1 MKTAPERILVVD
13 DEVSTLTLFQ
23 RILAKEGYEVIC
35 APSGEEALQ
44 QLTSHWFDLAIS
56 DLRMPGLTGIEFV
69 QKAKALSPTLP
80 CIVLTGYGTVHSAVA
95 VMKEGAYDY
104 LTKPVNDDELKLV
117 VRKALDLHRLTSEV
131 ERLRTQVE
139 LERDFHHIVGRS
151 KPMRT
156 LFRQVKLVA
165 ASNSTVL
172 IQGESGTGKELIARA
187 IHQQSPRADRP
198 FVAIDCGTLP
208 EPLLESEL
216 FGHARGA
223 FTGAIQA
230 KKGLFEEAHGGTL
243 LLDEIGDT
251 APVFQSKLLRVLQE
265 SEIRPVGANKSIKV
279 DVRVIAA
286 TNKDLKQQVEKGAF
300 REDLYYRLAVV
311 PLQLPALRER
321 REDIPL
327 LVEHCIKK
335 YCGQNH
341 FALKRVAAKALQLL
355 LDAPWPGNVREL
367 ENVLERAVL
376 LSPGAEIRPEAL
388 FPHQPPARGEGEGQF
403 LPQMARAAQ
412 EMVEREKIRE
422 VLHRARGVRSRAA
435 RLLGISRATLYSKL
449 KRYGL
454 EQWDG
459 QSA

>member
-23 RILAKEGYEVIC
+23 RILEKEGYEVVC
-35 APSGEEALQ
+35 AASGEEALQ
-44 QLTSHWFDLAIS
+44 QLTSNWFDLAIS

-69 QKAKALSPTLP
+69 QKAKALSPTMP

-279 DVRVIAA
+279 DVRVVAA

-335 YCGQNH
+335 YCSQNH
-341 FALKRVAAKALQLL
+341 FPLKSVAAKALQLL

-367 ENVLERAVL
+367 ENVIERAVL

-388 FPHQPPARGEGEGQF
+388 FPYQTPGGGEAGGQP
-403 LPQMARAAQ
+403 LPQVAKAAQ
-412 EMVEREKIRE
+412 EVVEREKIRE

>member
-23 RILAKEGYEVIC
+23 RILEKEGYAVVC
-35 APSGEEALQ
+35 ATSGEEALQ
-44 QLTSHWFDLAIS
+44 QLKTQRFDLAIS
-56 DLRMPGLTGIEFV
+56 DLRMPGLTGIELV
-69 QKAKALSPTLP
+69 REAKALNPNLP

-131 ERLRTQVE
+131 ERLRSQVE

-151 KPMRT
+151 KPMRA

-187 IHQQSPRADRP
+187 IHQQSPRSERS

-265 SEIRPVGANKSIKV
+265 SEIRSVGSNKSIKV

-311 PLQLPALRER
+311 PLQLPPLRER
-321 REDIPL
+321 RGGIPL
-327 LVEHCIKK
+327 FVGAFIKK
-335 YCGQNH
+335 NSGQKS
-341 FALKRVAAKALQLL
+341 LALQTVS
-355 LDAPWPGNVREL
+355 AQ
-367 ENVLERAVL
+367 AV
-376 LSPGAEIRPEAL
+376 
-388 FPHQPPARGEGEGQF
+388 
-403 LPQMARAAQ
+403 
-412 EMVEREKIRE
+412 
-422 VLHRARGVRSRAA
+422 
-435 RLLGISRATLYSKL
+435 T
-449 KRYGL
+449 
-454 EQWDG
+454 
-459 QSA
+459 

>member
-23 RILAKEGYEVIC
+23 RILEKEGYAVVC
-35 APSGEEALQ
+35 VTSGEEALQ
-44 QLTSHWFDLAIS
+44 QLKTQRFDLAIS
-56 DLRMPGLTGIEFV
+56 DLRMPGLTGIELV
-69 QKAKALSPTLP
+69 REAKALNPSLP

-198 FVAIDCGTLP
+198 FVAVDCGTLP

-286 TNKDLKQQVEKGAF
+286 TNKDLKQQVEKGVF

-311 PLQLPALRER
+311 PLGLPALRER

-335 YCGQNH
+335 YCSQNH
-341 FALKRVAAKALQLL
+341 FPLKSVSAKALQLL

-367 ENVLERAVL
+367 ENVIERAVL

-403 LPQMARAAQ
+403 LPQVAKAAQ
-412 EMVEREKIRE
+412 EVVEREKIRE

-435 RLLGISRATLYSKL
+435 RLLGISRATLYTKL

>member
-23 RILAKEGYEVIC
+23 RILEKEGYAVVC
-35 APSGEEALQ
+35 VTSGEKALQ
-44 QLTSHWFDLAIS
+44 QLKTQRFDLAIS

-131 ERLRTQVE
+131 ERLRSQVE

-165 ASNSTVL
+165 ASNITVL

-198 FVAIDCGTLP
+198 FVAVDCGTLP

-335 YCGQNH
+335 YCSQNH
-341 FALKRVAAKALQLL
+341 FPLKSVAAKALQLL

-367 ENVLERAVL
+367 ENVIERAVL

-403 LPQMARAAQ
+403 LPQVARAAQ
-412 EMVEREKIRE
+412 EVVEREKIRE